1 MTVSTEEMGGG
12 VTRYALSLD
21 GNREFSAFMMD
32 VTANGAMQV
41 VGQQAAAADMTLH
54 TGMLQNGTLRLL
66 GIGAEQSGSVV
77 YIDVMG
83 EGSLNIENI
92 CFSTKSA
99 NAFYARLAGNAT
111 SIDQLRAATA
121 DGEYFGI
128 GGQRQNELKKGVNI
142 VRQNGKAVKVIRK

>member
-54 TGMLQNGTLRLL
+54 TGTLQNGTLRLL

-92 CFSTKSA
+92 CFSTKMPSMHVWQAMPQALTSCVQPLPTVSTSA
-99 NAFYARLAGNAT
+99 
-111 SIDQLRAATA
+111 SAAS
-121 DGEYFGI
+121 
-128 GGQRQNELKKGVNI
+128 
-142 VRQNGKAVKVIRK
+142 VRMS